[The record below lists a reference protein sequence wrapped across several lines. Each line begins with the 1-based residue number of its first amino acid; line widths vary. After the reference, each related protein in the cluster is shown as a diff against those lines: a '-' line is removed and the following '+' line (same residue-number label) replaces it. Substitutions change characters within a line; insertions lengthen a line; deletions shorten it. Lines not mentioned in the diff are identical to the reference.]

1 MFTIPSAD
9 AHLQETGVRSQSEVL
24 QSVSLQSAASL
35 QGVDGR
41 ESTVESA
48 KGTVQ
53 YGNRRGTRE
62 STEGAI
68 VNTVS
73 VRTAC
78 NRTIV
83 IPTV

>member
-1 MFTIPSAD
+1 VKRVSES
-9 AHLQETGVRSQSEVL
+9 QESTEEPARQPASE
-24 QSVSLQSAASL
+24 SLQSAASL

-48 KGTVQ
+48 KSTVQ
-53 YGNRRGTRE
+53 YGNRRGTRG
-62 STEGAI
+62 STESAI

-78 NRTIV
+78 DERL
-83 IPTV
+83 